1 MNRTFSNTALRT
13 GLVLLSLGMGGA
25 VLAET
30 SPAPATPNAAGAEPG
45 GAWGDHKGPRFA
57 ERLAQLHSELKLTPA
72 QEADWKTWSDKV
84 NQVKADKKEARPDF
98 EALGKLPA
106 PDRLQKMIEF
116 SKARQAGM
124 EEVLA
129 ATKTFYATL
138 TPDQR
143 KTFDDLTPFGARA
156 PKWHH
161 GGPRHPGGTR

>member
-1 MNRTFSNTALRT
+1 MNRTFSNKALRT
-13 GLVLLSLGMGGA
+13 GLILLSLGMGGT

-45 GAWGDHKGPRFA
+45 GWGDHKGQRLA
-57 ERLAQLHSELKLTPA
+57 ERLAQLHSELKLTQA
-72 QEADWKTWSDKV
+72 QEVDWKTWSDKV
-84 NQVKADKKEARPDF
+84 NQVKAEKREARPDF

-129 ATKTFYATL
+129 ATKTFYAAL

-143 KTFDDLTPFGARA
+143 KAFDDLTPFGARA

-161 GGPRHPGGTR
+161 GGPRHPGGAR